1 MRRWTQCLP
10 FICCPLKVAQKLSGL
25 CSGEIQLNLHHR
37 RRRRRAQSLPIQSAI
52 QPERALVVCLFGSVT
67 KCQLQSPY
75 CDRETEILK
84 LNYTAK
90 KSKKEMPQRHECV
103 CVWVCVGF
111 ICSGN
116 NFLMHSFHT
125 HTHTESGD
133 SPGHNSKSKRSPMRL
148 NCKTCRRG
156 KRGRTTTTTGG
167 VAWIKKCFSV
177 KSITIKKVSA
187 GTRSSSRSSTRGNF
201 SAGKAVRC

>member
-25 CSGEIQLNLHHR
+25 CSGEIQLNLHH

-103 CVWVCVGF
+103 CVCECVLG
-111 ICSGN
+111 
-116 NFLMHSFHT
+116 SFVAEITFWCTAST

-156 KRGRTTTTTGG
+156 KRGKTTTTTTGE

-187 GTRSSSRSSTRGNF
+187 GTRSSSRSRTRGNF
-201 SAGKAVRC
+201 SAVKAVRC

>member
-25 CSGEIQLNLHHR
+25 CSGEIQLNLHH
-37 RRRRRAQSLPIQSAI
+37 RRRRAQSLPIQSAI

-103 CVWVCVGF
+103 CVCFGF

-125 HTHTESGD
+125 HTCRVGRFTWPQQQVQAES
-133 SPGHNSKSKRSPMRL
+133 NALKL
-148 NCKTCRRG
+148 
-156 KRGRTTTTTGG
+156 
-167 VAWIKKCFSV
+167 
-177 KSITIKKVSA
+177 
-187 GTRSSSRSSTRGNF
+187 
-201 SAGKAVRC
+201 

>member
-90 KSKKEMPQRHECV
+90 KSKKEMSQRHECV
-103 CVWVCVGF
+103 CVLG
-111 ICSGN
+111 
-116 NFLMHSFHT
+116 SFVAEITFWCTAST
-125 HTHTESGD
+125 HTNTHMQSRAIHLATTASPSGVQ
-133 SPGHNSKSKRSPMRL
+133 
-148 NCKTCRRG
+148 C
-156 KRGRTTTTTGG
+156 
-167 VAWIKKCFSV
+167 A
-177 KSITIKKVSA
+177 
-187 GTRSSSRSSTRGNF
+187 
-201 SAGKAVRC
+201 